1 MTPRQQVIDA
11 LNHRQI
17 FPIPYHVDFTG
28 QEYSCG
34 GVHRKA
40 QLYGYLR
47 TLHVPYLLQWPYQG
61 DPGPSRFF

>member
-28 QEYSCG
+28 QEYQRLIG
-34 GVHRKA
+34 RA
-40 QLYGYLR
+40 
-47 TLHVPYLLQWPYQG
+47 HV
-61 DPGPSRFF
+61 